1 MNVEIQTTEPS
12 EIIYK
17 KGELHLHL
25 SLPHINSFCI
35 KPPSESYK
43 SSFGFWGVSA
53 GLDYYHSQSQFI
65 NVSASGVMDSHTEKT
80 LGSLCTMIDLT
91 QTHQHETR

>member
-25 SLPHINSFCI
+25 SLP
-35 KPPSESYK
+35 SESYK
-43 SSFGFWGVSA
+43 RSFGFWSISA